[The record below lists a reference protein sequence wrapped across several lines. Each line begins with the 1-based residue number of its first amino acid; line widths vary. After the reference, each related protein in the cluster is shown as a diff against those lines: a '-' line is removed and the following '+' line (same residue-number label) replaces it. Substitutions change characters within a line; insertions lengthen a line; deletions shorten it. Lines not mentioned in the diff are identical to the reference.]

1 MDFALALVNH
11 SQTPLHLQLYH
22 QLRSRILSGQLQPGQ
37 RLPSSRSLAQLLNI
51 SRATATLGY
60 GQLLSEGYLEAKHGS
75 GTFVCEQLPEALL
88 QVESK
93 SAEGTAVTPDPRLS
107 EYGKSVSETE
117 FPPSTGVPGA
127 LNFTYGSPALEALPI
142 KLWQRLLVRHC
153 RTNPAILDYA
163 ADPLG
168 YLPLREAIAQYLAQ
182 ARGVQCQAEQV
193 MIVNGSQQGLDL
205 TTRLLVNPGEQV
217 AIEDPAYLGARR
229 TFLAQ
234 GARLIP
240 LPVDEAGAKVE
251 NLEAAPAGIR
261 LVYVTPSHQY
271 PTGAVLSLPRR
282 LALLDWAKRHGAWIL
297 EDDYDSEFRYGGRP
311 IPALQGLAGSNCT
324 IYIGTFSKVLF
335 PALRIGYLVV
345 PKELVS
351 VFARA
356 RWLADRQSPLL
367 EQYALSDL
375 IVEGHLERHIRRMRS
390 LYASKQ
396 QILVDALRQTLGE
409 RVQIYGE
416 RAGLHLMVRLQ
427 SAFSDEVLMSRA
439 LEAGVVLGSVAAN
452 AIEADMGG
460 AFLLGYANLSTL
472 EILEGV
478 GRLGRALSL

>member
-1 MDFALALVNH
+1 MDLALALVNH
-11 SQTPLHLQLYH
+11 SETPLHRQIYC
-22 QLRSRILSGQLQPGQ
+22 QLRARILSGQLQPGQ
-37 RLPSSRSLAQLLNI
+37 RLPSSRSLAHLLAV
-51 SRATATLGY
+51 SRATATLSY

-75 GTFVCEQLPEALL
+75 GTFVCQQLPETLL
-88 QVESK
+88 QVESGSSQG
-93 SAEGTAVTPDPRLS
+93 SAAASAPKLS

-117 FPPSTGVPGA
+117 FPQSIKVPGV
-127 LNFTYGSPALEALPI
+127 LNFTYGSPALKALPL
-142 KLWQRLLVRHC
+142 KLWQRLLARHC
-153 RTNPAILDYA
+153 STNPAILDYA

-168 YLPLREAIAQYLAQ
+168 YLPLREAVAQYLAR
-182 ARGVQCQAEQV
+182 ARGVQCQPGQV
-193 MIVNGSQQGLDL
+193 IIVNGSQQGLDL

-234 GARLIP
+234 GARLVP
-240 LPVDEAGAKVE
+240 LPVDEAGAKIE
-251 NLEAAPAGIR
+251 LLEAYPAGIR

-297 EDDYDSEFRYGGRP
+297 EDDYDSEFRYGERP
-311 IPALQGLAGSNCT
+311 IPALQGLSGDNCT

-345 PKELVS
+345 PQALVS

-367 EQYALSDL
+367 EQYALTDL

-390 LYASKQ
+390 LYARKQ
-396 QILVDALRQTLGE
+396 QVLVDALRGNLGE
-409 RVQIYGE
+409 RVQIFGE
-416 RAGLHLMVRLQ
+416 RAGMHLMVRLQ
-427 SAFSDEVLMSRA
+427 SAFSDEVLTRRA
-439 LEAGVVLGSVAAN
+439 LEAGVMLGSVAAN
-452 AIEADMGG
+452 ALEADMHG
-460 AFLLGYANLSTL
+460 AFLLGYANLSEL

-478 GRLGRALSL
+478 NRLRRALA